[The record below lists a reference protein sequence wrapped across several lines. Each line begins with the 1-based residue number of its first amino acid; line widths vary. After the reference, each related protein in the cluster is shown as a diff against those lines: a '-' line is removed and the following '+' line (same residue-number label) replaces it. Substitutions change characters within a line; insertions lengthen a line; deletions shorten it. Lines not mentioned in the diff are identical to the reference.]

1 MREVERMTRPDA
13 MAVLARATTAE
24 LRDAWEGLD
33 EKPVAEP
40 LRGPESGLIMVRGR
54 IGGGGAP
61 FNLGETTVSR
71 ATVRLATGEVGFS
84 CILGRDL
91 EKARLAAVFD
101 GLLQRDAER
110 ERLEKI
116 LLRPVATRLEA
127 EDQTTREETAATKVN
142 FFTMV
147 RGEDE

>member
-1 MREVERMTRPDA
+1 MTRREA
-13 MAVLARATTAE
+13 MAVLARATVAE
-24 LRDAWEGLD
+24 LQGAWDALD
-33 EKPVAEP
+33 EKPDAAP
-40 LRGPESGLIMVRGR
+40 LRGPESGLIMLRGR
-54 IGGGGAP
+54 VGSGGAA

-71 ATVRLATGEVGFS
+71 ATVRLATGEIGFS

-101 GLLQRDAER
+101 GLLQCNDDR
-110 ERLEKI
+110 ETLGMA
-116 LLRPVATRLEA
+116 LLRPVAARLEA
-127 EDQTTREETAATKVN
+127 EDQATREETAATKVN